1 MHGGFH
7 TCAKGVPL
15 RSKVAAIITVFLL
28 GVGLLVFIMVQMQ
41 NYASIINDA
50 GVVRGATQRAV
61 KLEIADMPNEDVVER
76 VDEVLASLI
85 DREDQRPLK
94 SRETREFEDALF
106 RIEDEW
112 GLIKQEFAEPSP
124 SEERLL
130 ALSEEHFRLADT
142 TVFLAQRRAESDFL
156 WIAAVGSLLIC
167 GASLFVSLLERHHR
181 LKLRKALVT
190 DPLTGGRNQFSFE
203 EEAQRL
209 VQAAGAGAYLVAY
222 SNVVGFRSVNESF
235 GRMAGDGVIRTL
247 NALFEKACGPDE
259 LVGHVNADHFVMLL
273 RNDENRMEQVAAQ
286 TAARLRADD
295 ALPFSDRIVCGY
307 GTYELADGGEDIA
320 TAVSNASV
328 VLKEGTI
335 TNLIAR
341 YDDAFRAKLAFE
353 RHVEERMRKALAAGE
368 FAVYVQPQFFLD
380 DGSLAGVEALCR
392 WDSPDLGLLMPDR
405 FIPQFERNGFI
416 ADLDFFMLERTCRLY
431 PLTAQTKPGGG
442 PVHVAVNFSRVT
454 MLQNDFVERF
464 ERLVGR
470 FDFPPAFL
478 HVEVTESALT
488 ADDQALVGILSE
500 LRRHGFPIAMDD
512 FGTGYSSLSLLRN
525 MPIDVLKIDRSFLS
539 ASEDDERSRRVLEHV
554 LALAND
560 LGIDTV
566 CEGIETAE
574 QADLLRRLGCS
585 IGQGFHLARPMP
597 LGEFRARFASDG
609 TTPSAS

>member
-1 MHGGFH
+1 
-7 TCAKGVPL
+7 
-15 RSKVAAIITVFLL
+15 
-28 GVGLLVFIMVQMQ
+28 
-41 NYASIINDA
+41 
-50 GVVRGATQRAV
+50 
-61 KLEIADMPNEDVVER
+61 
-76 VDEVLASLI
+76 
-85 DREDQRPLK
+85 
-94 SRETREFEDALF
+94 
-106 RIEDEW
+106 
-112 GLIKQEFAEPSP
+112 
-124 SEERLL
+124 
-130 ALSEEHFRLADT
+130 
-142 TVFLAQRRAESDFL
+142 
-156 WIAAVGSLLIC
+156 
-167 GASLFVSLLERHHR
+167 
-181 LKLRKALVT
+181 
-190 DPLTGGRNQFSFE
+190 
-203 EEAQRL
+203 
-209 VQAAGAGAYLVAY
+209 
-222 SNVVGFRSVNESF
+222 
-235 GRMAGDGVIRTL
+235 
-247 NALFEKACGPDE
+247 
-259 LVGHVNADHFVMLL
+259 
-273 RNDENRMEQVAAQ
+273 
-286 TAARLRADD
+286 
-295 ALPFSDRIVCGY
+295 
-307 GTYELADGGEDIA
+307 
-320 TAVSNASV
+320 
-328 VLKEGTI
+328 
-335 TNLIAR
+335 
-341 YDDAFRAKLAFE
+341 
-353 RHVEERMRKALAAGE
+353 MRKALAAGE

-416 ADLDFFMLERTCRLY
+416 ADLDFCMLERACRLY

-500 LRRHGFPIAMDD
+500 LRRRGFPIAMDD

-574 QADLLRRLGCS
+574 QADLLHRLGCS

-597 LGEFRARFASDG
+597 LDEFRARFASDG
-609 TTPSAS
+609 TTPSTS

>member
-335 TNLIAR
+335 TNLDRPATTMPSGQ
-341 YDDAFRAKLAFE
+341 KLAFE
-353 RHVEERMRKALAAGE
+353 RHVEERMRKALAARRVRRLRAA
-368 FAVYVQPQFFLD
+368 AVLP
-380 DGSLAGVEALCR
+380 GRRLARRRRGAV
-392 WDSPDLGLLMPDR
+392 PLGLPR
-405 FIPQFERNGFI
+405 PW
-416 ADLDFFMLERTCRLY
+416 ALDAR
-431 PLTAQTKPGGG
+431 
-442 PVHVAVNFSRVT
+442 PVHPPIRTQRVH
-454 MLQNDFVERF
+454 RRP
-464 ERLVGR
+464 RL
-470 FDFPPAFL
+470 L
-478 HVEVTESALT
+478 HAR
-488 ADDQALVGILSE
+488 AGMQALSADGADEARGAAPSTWPSTS
-500 LRRHGFPIAMDD
+500 RASPCCRTTSWNA
-512 FGTGYSSLSLLRN
+512 S
-525 MPIDVLKIDRSFLS
+525 S
-539 ASEDDERSRRVLEHV
+539 ASSGASTSPLPSCTSRSPRARSRR
-554 LALAND
+554 
-560 LGIDTV
+560 T
-566 CEGIETAE
+566 T
-574 QADLLRRLGCS
+574 RRS
-585 IGQGFHLARPMP
+585 
-597 LGEFRARFASDG
+597 
-609 TTPSAS
+609 SAF